1 MKAGGLLD
9 AHWKSQPSSD
19 CLEIIY
25 YISGHCLNQ
34 MFGVLRD
41 SLYQLKITDEVVVGL
56 VEAQVMAAFC
66 ITPQNAINSDLPTG
80 KTEERGRHEHRTAS
94 KLKFCNPEI
103 FQMMINLEVDV
114 YSKLNEVA
122 YLLLM
127 RENMPSQLRTDTKRH
142 PSFEAFRNI
151 LLSALKELVEEDQQS
166 ISQNL
171 LAKYFEVYVN
181 VACNDIVLTTLTKK
195 WTSKAKDKTTVS
207 FRFEVQMK
215 KLESE
220 EEN

>member
-41 SLYQLKITDEVVVGL
+41 SLHLLKINDEVVVSL
-56 VEAQVMAAFC
+56 VEVQVLAAFC
-66 ITPQNAINSDLPTG
+66 ITPQNAINGGLPTG
-80 KTEERGRHEHRTAS
+80 KTEERGRHEHGMVS
-94 KLKFCNPEI
+94 KLKYCNPEI
-103 FQMMINLEVDV
+103 FQLMINLEVDV

-142 PSFEAFRNI
+142 PSFGDFRNI
-151 LLSALKELVEEDQQS
+151 LLGALQGLVEKDKRNVC
-166 ISQNL
+166 QNL
-171 LAKYFEVYVN
+171 LEKYFEVYVN
-181 VACNDIVLTTLTKK
+181 IACNDIVLTTLTKK

-215 KLESE
+215 KLEFE

>member
-1 MKAGGLLD
+1 M
-9 AHWKSQPSSD
+9 
-19 CLEIIY
+19 Y
-25 YISGHCLNQ
+25 YISGHCLNE

-41 SLYQLKITDEVVVGL
+41 SLRRSRINDEVVVSS
-56 VEAQVMAAFC
+56 VEEKILAAFC
-66 ITPQNAINSDLPTG
+66 TTPQNAINSGLPTG
-80 KTEERGRHEHRTAS
+80 KTDERGRHKRGTTS
-94 KLKFCNPEI
+94 KLKYCNSEI
-103 FQMMINLEVDV
+103 FQLMINLEVDV

-127 RENMPSQLRTDTKRH
+127 RENMPSQLRTNTKRH

-151 LLSALKELVEEDQQS
+151 LLEALQELPEMDQQG
-166 ISQNL
+166 IAQCL

-215 KLESE
+215 NLEPE
-220 EEN
+220 EDT